1 MVTKGRDLNPLL
13 TKALKKKTPSKYYCK
28 WGYWL
33 LSAVMFILP
42 VTQSLHK
49 SAAWSINT
57 VTINGFLSC
66 RVLNSPNWFGRVIFD
81 GQSAEVYTWAF
92 RRVSKYFYSK
102 FTLKIQIQTSL
113 WIPSW
118 TVITVYIIQKKWA
131 RSSHFPSSRYMCVC
145 AHHVRQFLFLFCRS
159 TVYPEIIY
167 NHCLY
172 LLSHYFFSITNFV
185 CLYIW
190 PKETC
195 K

>member
-1 MVTKGRDLNPLL
+1 
-13 TKALKKKTPSKYYCK
+13 
-28 WGYWL
+28 
-33 LSAVMFILP
+33 MFILP
-42 VTQSLHK
+42 VAQSLNK

-57 VTINGFLSC
+57 VTIRGFLFFSC
-66 RVLNSPNWFGRVIFD
+66 IKLPQQNSNNSYWFVRVVFD
-81 GQSAEVYTWAF
+81 GQSVEVYTWAF

-102 FTLKIQIQTSL
+102 FTLRIQIQTSL

-118 TVITVYIIQKKWA
+118 TVITVYIIQKNEHSLLIFLPA
-131 RSSHFPSSRYMCVC
+131 DTYVCVHT
-145 AHHVRQFLFLFCRS
+145 HHVKQFLFLFCRS

-172 LLSHYFFSITNFV
+172 LLSRYFFSITNFV

-190 PKETC
+190 PKEAC